1 MEYNNTTKIPPT
13 ILIAIVLQILFITV
27 LTVTIFSIINQE
39 NNPLTYNSQPT
50 ISIDNPSSL
59 GIDLPDSYINKISH
73 NLTYAVELN
82 TDNLDIPASKAT
94 IRDNTVT
101 LKEFNS
107 INSNLLSFII
117 DIPSLEQSYQ
127 IYYSYSSNPN
137 KESFLSEDTD
147 SSLAFNPYV
156 LCITEE
162 SQIIYPNFNCHSAFS
177 SNTRYTIVNSYI
189 SQLYFDI
196 FSISIDSTNP
206 HQINL
211 KPFRRVTTTLNE
223 SHIAE
228 VKAAIASLGISPD
241 LFTYHI
247 IQQ

>member
-1 MEYNNTTKIPPT
+1 MQQNDTIKIPPT
-13 ILIAIVLQILFITV
+13 ILITIILQILFIV
-27 LTVTIFSIINQE
+27 ILIVTIFSIINQE
-39 NNPLTYNSQPT
+39 NNPLTYNNLPT

-59 GIDLPDSYINKISH
+59 GVNLPESYINKISH
-73 NLTYAVELN
+73 NLTYTVELN
-82 TDNLDIPASKAT
+82 TDNLDIPTSKAT
-94 IRDNTVT
+94 IRDNTMT
-101 LKEFNS
+101 LKEFDSANS
-107 INSNLLSFII
+107 TLLSFIV

-127 IYYSYSSNPN
+127 IYYSYPSNPN

-147 SSLAFNPYV
+147 TSLPVNPYV
-156 LCITEE
+156 LCVTEK

-177 SNTRYTIVNSYI
+177 SDMRYKIINNYI
-189 SQLYFDI
+189 NQISFDI